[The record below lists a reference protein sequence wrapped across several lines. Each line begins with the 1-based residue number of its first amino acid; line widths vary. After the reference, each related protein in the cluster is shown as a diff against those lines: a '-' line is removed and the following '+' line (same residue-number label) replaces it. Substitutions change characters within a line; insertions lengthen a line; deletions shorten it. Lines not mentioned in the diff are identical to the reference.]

1 MPRGDKRKYTDKEN
15 RQAERLEK
23 DYEQSG
29 LSSKEASRRARETV
43 SAVRGGG
50 DKPGGSSYGRREDEP
65 ERNGGRIGGRRS
77 ARGGRGR
84 LGSTSPTSRG
94 GRSAARAGGRKG
106 GGRTSKATGAG
117 RKR

>member
-1 MPRGDKRKYTDKEN
+1 MPRGDKRKYTDKEK
-15 RQAERLEK
+15 RQAEHLEK

-29 LSSKEASRRARETV
+29 FSSKEAARRARETV
-43 SAVRGGG
+43 NAVRGGG
-50 DKPGGSSYGRREDEP
+50 DKPGGSTYGRREEEP
-65 ERNGGRIGGRRS
+65 TRIGGPRS

-84 LGSTSPTSRG
+84 LGATSPTSRG